1 MEGIF
6 EAQPGVSEAIAGY
19 AGGSLEDATYEKVGA
34 GKTKHR
40 ESVEVIYDPS
50 VIGYPE
56 LVKIYFT
63 QIDPTQ
69 VGGQFADTGYQYTT
83 AIYPSNSDERQIATD
98 YIIALNT
105 SKKFD
110 TPIAVVVE
118 DFTTFFPAEE
128 YHQDYYKKSAF
139 RYNLYKEGSGR
150 GDYIKKTWWKEIASL
165 TEDELKSKL
174 TGIQYKVTQEDGTEA
189 PFKNPYWDN
198 HEAGIYVDIVDG
210 SPLFASLDKFDSG
223 TGWPSFTRVMTG
235 ASVLEK
241 TDTQLFSTRT
251 EVRSKNANSHLGH
264 VFNDGPVDK
273 WGMRYCINSAAL
285 RFIPVVDLEKE
296 WYGEYVQYF
305 AKK

>member
-19 AGGSLEDATYEKVGA
+19 AGWSLEDATYERVGA

-40 ESVEVIYDPS
+40 ESVEILYDPS
-50 VIGYPE
+50 VIGYDE

-69 VGGQFADTGYQYTT
+69 VGGQFADTGYHYTT
-83 AIYPSNSDERQIATD
+83 AIYSSNSDERKIATD
-98 YIIALNT
+98 YIANLNA
-105 SKKFD
+105 SKKFN

-118 DFTTFFPAEE
+118 DFTTFYRAEE

-150 GDYIKKTWWKEIASL
+150 GNYIKKTWWKEIASL
-165 TEDELKSKL
+165 TEDDLKSKL
-174 TGIQYKVTQEDGTEA
+174 TDIQYKVTQEEWTET
-189 PFKNPYWDN
+189 PFKNPYWDK

-241 TDTQLFSTRT
+241 TDNQLFLTRT
-251 EVRSKNANSHLGH
+251 EVRSKNADSHLGH
-264 VFNDGPVDK
+264 LFNDGPVDK

-285 RFIPVVDLEKE
+285 RFVPVAELEKE
-296 WYGEYVQYF
+296 WYSEYIPYF
-305 AKK
+305 DKR